1 MEASLVPRAG
11 IEFQAIPAA
20 GLHGVNLTSLPGNI
34 LQLIRGWR
42 QAGNVL
48 ERFEPDVLF
57 FTGGYMGIPVALA
70 GRKIPSVMYVPDIEP
85 ALALKWIGKWVD
97 IIAVS
102 VDASRT
108 YFPTDK
114 RVEVT
119 GYPIRQELADVEKA
133 GARRFFG
140 LSEELP
146 VILIFGGSR
155 GARSLNQAAWTIL
168 SKLLEKT
175 QILHVTGK
183 LDWPQVEAVRCG
195 LFAEQAARYHPY
207 PYLHEEMAQALGAA
221 DLVISRAGAAT
232 IGEYPHF
239 SLPAV
244 LVPYPH
250 AWRYQKVNAD
260 YLTAHGAAV
269 MVSDEALKEDLL
281 PVVEDLLSDPNR
293 MTEMGQAAAML
304 SRGNAA
310 VRIADL
316 IREAA
321 GRGGSRG

>member
-20 GLHGVNLTSLPGNI
+20 GLHGVNLTSLPGNV

-42 QAGNVL
+42 QAGEVL
-48 ERFEPDVLF
+48 KRFKPDVLF
-57 FTGGYMGIPVALA
+57 FTGGYVGIPVALA
-70 GRKIPSVMYVPDIEP
+70 GRQIPSVMYVPDIEP
-85 ALALKWIGKWVD
+85 ALALNWIGKWVD
-97 IIAVS
+97 TVAVS
-102 VDASRT
+102 VEASRT
-108 YFPTDK
+108 YFPADK

-119 GYPIRQELADVEKA
+119 GYPIRQELVGVEKA
-133 GARRFFG
+133 GARRFFD

-155 GARSLNQAAWTIL
+155 GARSINEAVWGIL
-168 SKLLEKT
+168 SKLLEKA
-175 QILHVTGK
+175 QILHVTGR
-183 LDWPQVEAVRCG
+183 LDWPQVEAVRSG
-195 LFAEQAARYHPY
+195 LPAKLAPHYHPH

-260 YLTAHGAAV
+260 YLASQGAAV

-281 PVVEDLLSDPNR
+281 PVVEDLLGDPNQL
-293 MTEMGQAAAML
+293 TEMGHAAARL

-310 VRIADL
+310 ERIADL
-316 IREAA
+316 VREAA